1 MGNPTKL
8 KYLSFLALLI
18 VFILALWLMGF
29 NSTSHIPVED
39 PVAQKLLDKAI
50 KTSKISVND
59 GIASLED
66 ISVSNYTEYKKNY
79 VLAKLYEEK
88 GDLTKAI
95 AIFEK
100 LLDKNYPL
108 KERALFHYAYLN
120 TKLGKDT
127 LALKYFNK
135 LIREFS
141 SSHSVPQAKYYLAQA
156 ELRLRLTKD
165 AINNLVS
172 LRSQFPRTQYGIATN
187 YYLGEYAYNNKKYNE
202 ALDYW
207 RDYLRFSPDGR
218 FANEIANSFS
228 TLKSVLKPSDYS
240 LLGEVFFYKKD
251 YAKAAYYYKI
261 GNKLYHY
268 YNLGY
273 SLIRIGHTQ
282 EAFAYLKEFAYHYP
296 KSKNAKFALLFASK
310 AIPPFEGKL
319 FWEKIEKDIPYLAY
333 YAAYKQILLE
343 ENDYRREK
351 KLRNLI
357 ELYPDTEFTLDAV
370 WEIMWDK
377 INNKQ
382 YKDAVNIG
390 SEYFKLSDNSSVNSR
405 SETRCKIGFWLGK
418 ICEILGDNDNAKEY
432 YELTGKILFDNY
444 YCFRAQN
451 RLISLDGGKD
461 LRWGIQSSIADVS
474 QDMWSVPQ
482 VVKPHMVKKYFGAT
496 VSELINLHQYD
507 EAMDLIGKSKFPS
520 KQVTAW
526 LKALNSEY
534 DESISISS
542 AVINNYKFKSNNM
555 MWKLA
560 YPLYYWQNIYLA
572 CSKYKNVDPFF
583 ACAVI
588 RQESRYDRF
597 ACSISKACGL
607 MQLIIPTARSIS
619 RELNA
624 SIASSDRLYDPQT
637 NIIFGVHYLNGLL
650 GELNNPLFVVAGYNA
665 GPQAVKRWISKSNI
679 SDLDFFVEEI
689 PYDETRNYVKR
700 VFANYWTYLKLYKG
714 YKQ

>member
-1 MGNPTKL
+1 MKNPTKL
-8 KYLSFLALLI
+8 KYFPLVGLLI
-18 VFILALWLMGF
+18 ILISALWLMGF
-29 NSTSHIPVED
+29 NSTSQIPPED
-39 PVAQKLLDKAI
+39 PAAQRILDKAI
-50 KTSKISVND
+50 KTSKLSIND
-59 GIASLED
+59 GIVNLQD
-66 ISVSNYTEYKKNY
+66 IRVSNYTEYKKDY

-88 GDLTKAI
+88 GDLNKAI
-95 AIFEK
+95 EIFEK

-108 KERALFHYAYLN
+108 KERVLFHYAYLN
-120 TKLGKDT
+120 TKLGKDL

-135 LIREFS
+135 LIREFP

-156 ELRLRLTKD
+156 QLRLRLTKD
-165 AINNLVS
+165 AMNNLLS
-172 LRSQFPRTQYGIATN
+172 LRTQFPKTQYGIATN
-187 YYLGEYAYNNKKYNE
+187 YYLGEYAYNNKKFNE

-207 RDYLRFSPDGR
+207 RDYLKFSPDGR
-218 FANEIANSFS
+218 FANEISVSFS
-228 TLKSVLKPSDYS
+228 SLKSILEPSDYS
-240 LLGEVFFYKKD
+240 LLGDVFFYKKD

-273 SLIRIGHTQ
+273 SLVRVGRTQ
-282 EAFAYLKEFAYHYP
+282 EAFSYLKEFAYHYP
-296 KSKNAKFALLFASK
+296 KSKNAKFALFFASK
-310 AIPPFEGKL
+310 AVPPFERKS
-319 FWEKIEKDIPYLAY
+319 FWEKVEKDVPYLAY
-333 YAAYKQILLE
+333 YAIYKQSLLE

-370 WEIMWDK
+370 WEIVWDK
-377 INNKQ
+377 IKNKN
-382 YKDAVNIG
+382 YKDAVDIG
-390 SEYFKLSDNSSVNSR
+390 SKYFKLSENSSVNSK

-418 ICEILGDNDNAKEY
+418 ICEIIGDNNNAREY
-432 YELTGKILFDNY
+432 YELTEKILFDNY

-451 RLISLDGGKD
+451 RLLALDGGKD
-461 LRWGIQSSIADVS
+461 LRWGIQSNLSDVS
-474 QDMWSVPQ
+474 RDMWSIPQ
-482 VVKPHMVKKYFGAT
+482 VVKSKTARKYFGAT
-496 VSELINLHQYD
+496 VSELIKLHQYD
-507 EAMDLIGKSKFPS
+507 EAIDLIGKSKFPS
-520 KQVTAW
+520 KQITAW

-542 AVINNYKFKSNNM
+542 SVVSNYNFKSKKL

-560 YPLYYWQNIYLA
+560 YPLHYWQYIYSA

-583 ACAVI
+583 VCAVI

-619 RELNA
+619 HQLNV
-624 SIASSDRLYDPQT
+624 SIASLDRLYDPQT
-637 NIIFGVHYLNGLL
+637 NIVFGVHYLNGLIDEL
-650 GELNNPLFVVAGYNA
+650 GNPLFVVAGYNA
-665 GPQAVKRWISKSNI
+665 GPQAVKRWINKSNI
-679 SDLDFFVEEI
+679 NDLDFFVEEI

-714 YKQ
+714 